1 MSKIAALQYGLVLL
15 VMLTRFQA
23 YAHDPSQITYN
34 FNEAGHLSIHLTP
47 KGAFDVLQHI
57 RPDLASESVIRLSDY
72 YPAFTD
78 YFNETIELSLAGQ
91 AIDFTFLAADLGKH
105 DATISFKLLD
115 FPGNYDAYTLSIRSF
130 TELYR
135 RVNNTVNIPDL
146 GGNHTFVLD
155 DKNYL
160 ASYEQ
165 VVLSAKKNEGIARG
179 EEGEY
184 SWVFFWLLG
193 SLGVVVILGLSYR
206 LVESWQMGN
215 N

>member
-1 MSKIAALQYGLVLL
+1 MSKIASLQYGLVLL

-23 YAHDPSQITYN
+23 YAHDPNQITYN

-72 YPAFTD
+72 YPAFTN
-78 YFNETIELSLAGQ
+78 YFNETIELSLAGE
-91 AIDFTFLAADLGKH
+91 AIDFTFLEADLGKH

-115 FPGNYDAYTLSIRSF
+115 FPGNYEGYTLSIRSF

-135 RVNNTVNIPDL
+135 RVNNTVNITDQ

-155 DKNYL
+155 DKNHL
-160 ASYEQ
+160 ASDEQ
-165 VVLSAKKNEGIARG
+165 VVLSVKENEEMARG
-179 EEGEY
+179 AERES
-184 SWVFFWLLG
+184 SWVYFWILG
-193 SLGVVVILGLSYR
+193 SLGVLLSIGVSYR
-206 LVESWQMGN
+206 LLAIWQVG
-215 N
+215 